1 MQKKFNSESEIGEAL
16 YKWWQELENH
26 TNERA
31 DLRRAKTV
39 GEVFLLPV
47 FQRACIQFS
56 PYFKYEKNWE
66 DRFAA
71 ILGLLAHVRE
81 NSDSNLALLMA
92 GKPKPNISELRFRRL
107 IQRNRQELYVAMIR
121 VIRSLNNTVNIFD
134 LANSVYYWG
143 NTVKKEWSFEYYSN
157 I

>member
-1 MQKKFNSESEIGEAL
+1 MSIKFKSESEIGEAL
-16 YKWWQELENH
+16 YKWWQELDSNKS
-26 TNERA
+26 ERA
-31 DLRRAKTV
+31 DLRRAHTV
-39 GEVFLLPV
+39 SEIVLLPV
-47 FQRACIQFS
+47 FQRVCIQFR

-66 DRFAA
+66 YRFAS

-81 NSDSNLALLMA
+81 NSESNLALLMA

-107 IQRNRQELYVAMIR
+107 IQRDRQELYVAMIR
-121 VIRSLNNTVNIFD
+121 VIRSLNNTANIFD

-143 NTVKKEWSFEYYSN
+143 NPVRKRWSFEYYSN